1 VIEGELH
8 RSRERRRSWPTVQM
22 LDAGTDF
29 LAQEWD
35 IAGIRLGTISR
46 AEIAEPAFHFFG
58 PLLDPRQGLEPIR
71 HVTEMIASAEQRLFG
86 LEPTPETHRR
96 YLAIRLSEIVR
107 LFPVPEPVVYMTSPA
122 VMVLAFGEHP
132 EPPALDPE
140 GVCGRCHRFGTVAR
154 VTRLYQPPRS
164 TRYCASCWK
173 EIRLHRGLGR
183 PRVPRTAYERIAFMD
198 RSLEPPTSTE
208 SRCWDDVVDQIEM
221 ILSADNAGSI
231 HTRDTALR
239 QYAEQLRSRA
249 EGMDGPMPAE
259 VESFV
264 RQYAPSA

>member
-1 VIEGELH
+1 
-8 RSRERRRSWPTVQM
+8 M

-35 IAGIRLGTISR
+35 IEGIRLGTISR
-46 AEIAEPAFHFFG
+46 EEIAEPAFHFFG

-86 LEPTPETHRR
+86 LAPTPHAHRQ
-96 YLAIRLSEIVR
+96 YLATRLSEIVR
-107 LFPVPEPVVYMTSPA
+107 LFPLPEPVYMAPPA
-122 VMVLAFGEHP
+122 TMVVVIGDRP

-154 VTRLYQPPRS
+154 VTKLYEPPRT

-173 EIRLHRGLGR
+173 EMRVHHPFGR
-183 PRVPRTAYERIAFMD
+183 PRAPRTAYERIAFMD
-198 RSLEPPTSTE
+198 RSLEPPMSTE
-208 SRCWDDVVDQIEM
+208 SRCWDDAVDQIDM
-221 ILSADNAGSI
+221 LLSADDAGSSQS
-231 HTRDTALR
+231 RDTLR
-239 QYAEQLRSRA
+239 QWAEQLRRRA
-249 EGMDGPMPAE
+249 DGMDGPMPEA

-264 RQYAPSA
+264 RQYAPPA